1 MKTIGIL
8 FVTVILSFSS
18 LKGQIEN
25 LTWNYPLK
33 PGVKAWDDIESY
45 DERLKTYNIP
55 EKIVK
60 RMSTTNLVETCLNYP
75 ELRLIMTRN
84 SLQLGYDYISS
95 IFNGF
100 AELESRPDAGKQLLK
115 AYMKY
120 DPKKITS
127 CKTPLEKG
135 GFVFNL
141 VYLEL
146 ILSQTRILAG
156 LEKDD
161 KIKFIQYA
169 TDCYK
174 QKDLLSNDYSLF
186 GLSTTALVL
195 GRFLDVEQ
203 DNELIQ
209 SKSIDV
215 QLQNFLD
222 HAYPLEKQRMDAIFE
237 NAKNHLKRLSHE

>member
-8 FVTVILSFSS
+8 FVTVILSVSS

-25 LTWNYPLK
+25 LTWNFPLK

-100 AELESRPDAGKQLLK
+100 AELESRPDAGKVLLQV
-115 AYMKY
+115 Y
-120 DPKKITS
+120 DNLSPLLINDYL
-127 CKTPLEKG
+127 TPLDKG
-135 GFVFNL
+135 RYSFRITYF
-141 VYLEL
+141 EL
-146 ILSQTRILAG
+146 ILSQTKILSN
-156 LEKDD
+156 LDKID
-161 KIKFIQYA
+161 KIKLLQLA
-169 TDCYK
+169 TKYYREK
-174 QKDLLSNDYSLF
+174 ESYSNDYSLF
-186 GLSTTALVL
+186 SLSTSALVM
-195 GRFLDVEQ
+195 GRFLDVMK
-203 DNELIQ
+203 DNELTHR
-209 SKSIDV
+209 KSLDV

-222 HAYPLEKQRMDAIFE
+222 NAYPLEKQRMDAIFE
-237 NAKNHLKRLSHE
+237 NAKNYLKRLSNE

>member
-8 FVTVILSFSS
+8 FVTVILSVSS

-33 PGVKAWDDIESY
+33 SGVKAWDDIESY

-100 AELESRPDAGKQLLK
+100 TELEGRPDAGKILLQVYENHSPLQIN
-115 AYMKY
+115 AYL
-120 DPKKITS
+120 
-127 CKTPLEKG
+127 TPLDKG
-135 GFVFNL
+135 RYSFRIA
-141 VYLEL
+141 YLEL
-146 ILSQTRILAG
+146 ILSQPKILSS
-156 LEKDD
+156 LDKKD
-161 KIKFIQYA
+161 KIKLLQLA
-169 TDCYK
+169 TKYYREKESC
-174 QKDLLSNDYSLF
+174 SNDYSLF
-186 GLSTTALVL
+186 SLSTPALLL
-195 GRFLDVEQ
+195 GRFLVSENDKDFMNLKKESN
-203 DNELIQ
+203 DLKNF
-209 SKSIDV
+209 IDLSLPIDKV
-215 QLQNFLD
+215 
-222 HAYPLEKQRMDAIFE
+222 RMDDVIIRTE
-237 NAKNHLKRLSHE
+237 NYLIKMCDE